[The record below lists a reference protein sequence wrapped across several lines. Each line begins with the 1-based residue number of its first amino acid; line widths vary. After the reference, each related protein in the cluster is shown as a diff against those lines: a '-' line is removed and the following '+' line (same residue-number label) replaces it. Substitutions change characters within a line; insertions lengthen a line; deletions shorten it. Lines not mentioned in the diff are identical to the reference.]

1 MTYNTLYVKD
11 AYINTV
17 IYDDSA
23 VVIPDAILPKRLTVL
38 QPIFSSKGKANV
50 IQDFDSGSLVSDEY
64 GLDMDN
70 LEKYGQGGMN
80 LLHAMSG
87 GASAQV
93 CRLLPTNATI
103 ASSLVKL
110 VLTKVAA
117 TEGHEAVEAD
127 QENGIE
133 AQEAVPATPAHLKA
147 KVVVDDHADPAS
159 VVDGR
164 ISKDETG
171 NVITVPLFKLVHN
184 GAGNCGNNFGFTLE
198 NDYERDADVDDGRRY
213 KLTLFLKDS
222 KGQAYKYGES
232 FYFSLNPDAK
242 LVQGSEVM
250 ENLQYVFT
258 NKDTSGRERPILC
271 KPYIMNNYEKMIDIV
286 SEFLPNNDGVVIDP
300 LDLDLLACTDE
311 DGNAYDVAN
320 YGIIKDPDTN
330 TGIGGDVIYYL
341 NGGSDGDLQ
350 VGYHYTKTVKNDETG
365 NMEEVP
371 VTVDEAKV
379 EETKISL
386 LQQFFK
392 GQVDPA
398 IFDERMIFS
407 DILFDA
413 NYDME
418 TKKVM
423 LGKFRAI
430 RPDIMVIADIG
441 TEAKTCTQAM
451 NLVKGIKTSVDG
463 STGYSAAVIV
473 HAGYTTDRALN
484 KHVTG
489 TYDYAYGLAK
499 CYGLLGTFS
508 VFAGYQAGKVTTM
521 EFDWLPYKDEFD
533 TMLTP
538 LRKLGCIFAFKID
551 RKGTVA
557 YMSEDNLYT
566 QETSKLKSIRNGMVI
581 GDAVRLGKSV
591 LIKYVYDNDGAA
603 GAIRKASQELAERLS
618 GRYPSNITVTANL
631 YQSERDKLLE
641 SSTCD
646 LTYYF
651 PGMTKGW
658 QLNIYAKRGA

>member
-23 VVIPDAILPKRLTVL
+23 VVIPDAILPKRLTIL
-38 QPIFSSKGKANV
+38 QPIFSSKGKANI
-50 IQDFDSGSLVSDEY
+50 IQDFNSGSLVSDEY
-64 GLDMDN
+64 GLDMDD

-103 ASSLVKL
+103 ASSLVNL
-110 VLTKVAA
+110 VLTKVGP
-117 TEGHEAVEAD
+117 TKVVEGSPDIPTKPEYYLE
-127 QENGIE
+127 
-133 AQEAVPATPAHLKA
+133 A
-147 KVVVDDHADPAS
+147 KVVVDDDADPAS

-164 ISKDETG
+164 ISEDGET
-171 NVITVPLFKLVHN
+171 ITVPLFKLVHN

-213 KLTLFLKDS
+213 KLTLYLKDS
-222 KGQAYKYGES
+222 KGQAYPYGES

-258 NKDTSGRERPILC
+258 NKDASGRERPVLC
-271 KPYIMNNYEKMIDIV
+271 KPYIMQNYEKMINII
-286 SEFLPNNDGVVIDP
+286 SEYFPNNDGVVINPLDIDP
-300 LDLDLLACTDE
+300 LSCTDE
-311 DGNAYDVAN
+311 DGNPYTAEE
-320 YGIIKDPDTN
+320 YGIEKDPN
-330 TGIGGDVIYYL
+330 EQTGIGGDVIYYL

-350 VGYHYTKTVKNDETG
+350 LGYEYTKTVKNEETG
-365 NMEEVP
+365 AMEEVS
-371 VTVDEAKV
+371 VTVDETLV

-413 NYDME
+413 NYDMD

-441 TEAKTCTQAM
+441 TEAKNCTQAM
-451 NLVKGIKTSVDG
+451 NLVKGIKSSVDG
-463 STGYSAAVIV
+463 SAGYTAAVII

-508 VFAGYQAGKVTTM
+508 VFAGYQSAKVTTM

-538 LRKLGCIFAFKID
+538 LRKLGCIFAFKVD

>member
-23 VVIPDAILPKRLTVL
+23 VVIPDAILPKRLTIL
-38 QPIFSSKGKANV
+38 QPIFSSKGKANI

-64 GLDMDN
+64 GLDMDD

-93 CRLLPTNATI
+93 CRLLPTNATV
-103 ASSLVKL
+103 ASALVKL
-110 VLTKVAA
+110 VLTR
-117 TEGHEAVEAD
+117 GEA
-127 QENGIE
+127 N
-133 AQEAVPATPAHLKA
+133 EAVPEVPADKEHGIEGVPAIPERPVHLKA
-147 KVVVDDHADPAS
+147 KVVVDDHADPTS
-159 VVDGR
+159 VTDGR
-164 ISKDETG
+164 YSENTDGT
-171 NVITVPLFKLVHN
+171 VIEVPLFKLIHN
-184 GAGNCGNNFGFTLE
+184 GAGLCGNNFGFTLE

-213 KLTLFLKDS
+213 KLTLYLKDS

-258 NKDTSGRERPILC
+258 NKDTSGRERPVIC
-271 KPYIMNNYEKMIDIV
+271 KPYIMNNYAKMIDAV
-286 SEFLPNNDGVVIDP
+286 SKYFPNNDGVVINP
-300 LDLDLLACTDE
+300 LDLDLLSCTDE
-311 DGNAYDVAN
+311 DGNAYASMV
-320 YGIIKDPDTN
+320 YGIEKDPTE
-330 TGIGGDVIYYL
+330 TTPIGGDVIYYL

-350 VGYHYTKTVKNDETG
+350 VGYKYSKKVKNEETG
-365 NMEEVP
+365 AMETVN
-371 VTVDEAKV
+371 VTVDEKTV
-379 EETKISL
+379 NDTKISL

-413 NYDME
+413 NYDMD

-441 TEAKTCTQAM
+441 DNVPNCTAAM

-463 STGYSAAVIV
+463 SAGYSAAVIV

-508 VFAGYQAGKVTTM
+508 VFAGYQSGKVTTM

-618 GRYPSNITVTANL
+618 GRYPANITVTANL
-631 YQSERDKLLE
+631 YQTERDKLLE

>member
-1 MTYNTLYVKD
+1 MTYKTLYVKD

-23 VVIPDAILPKRLTVL
+23 VVIPDAILPKRLTIL
-38 QPIFSSKGKANV
+38 QPIFSGKGKANI
-50 IQDFDSGSLVSDEY
+50 IQDFDSAGLVSDEY
-64 GLDMDN
+64 GSDMDN

-103 ASSLVKL
+103 ASVLVKL
-110 VLTKVAA
+110 VLTEV
-117 TEGHEAVEAD
+117 EEVPGQEAVEDDPA
-127 QENGIE
+127 NNIVGHPAI
-133 AQEAVPATPAHLKA
+133 AGVPAHIEA
-147 KVVVDDHADPAS
+147 KVVVDNDDNPNAN
-159 VVDGR
+159 DGNPTH
-164 ISKDETG
+164 EG
-171 NVITVPLFKLVHN
+171 NVHTIPLFKLIHN
-184 GAGNCGNNFGFTLE
+184 GAGKCGNDFGFKLE
-198 NDYERDADVDDGRRY
+198 NDYERDADTDDGRRY
-213 KLTLFLKDS
+213 KLTLYLKDS
-222 KGQAYKYGES
+222 YGQSYKYGES

-242 LVQGSEVM
+242 LIQGSEVM
-250 ENLQYVFT
+250 ENLQYVYR
-258 NKDTSGRERPILC
+258 NKDTAGRERPVIC
-271 KPYIMNNYEKMIDIV
+271 KPYIMDNYETMTKII
-286 SEFLPNNDGVVIDP
+286 ENYLPDTVDVVDIDP
-300 LDLDLLACTDE
+300 LSCTDDNGE
-311 DGNAYDVAN
+311 AYSLES
-320 YGIIKDPDTN
+320 GIRIIKDS
-330 TGIGGDVIYYL
+330 TGVRIGEDIIFYL

-350 VGYHYTKTVKNDETG
+350 LGYTYNKTELVNGTQ
-365 NMEEVP
+365 VTTS
-371 VTVDEAKV
+371 VTVDEEKV
-379 EETKISL
+379 EDTKLSL
-386 LQQFFK
+386 LKQFFQ
-392 GQVDPA
+392 GQIDPA
-398 IFDERMIFS
+398 IFDERMVYS

-413 NYDME
+413 NYHFDV
-418 TKKVM
+418 KNVM
-423 LGKFRAI
+423 LKKFRDI

-441 TEAKTCTQAM
+441 TEVRNCSSAIDAV
-451 NLVKGIKTSVDG
+451 NGIKQIVDG
-463 STGYSAAVIV
+463 SFGYTAAVIV
-473 HAGYTTDRALN
+473 HQGYTTDRALN

-489 TYDYAYGLAK
+489 TYDYSYGLAK

-521 EFDWLPYKDEFD
+521 EYDWLPYKDEGD

-603 GAIRKASQELAERLS
+603 GAIRKASEELAQRLS
-618 GRYPSNITVTANL
+618 GRYPKNITVTADL
-631 YQSERDKLLE
+631 YQTERDKLLE

>member
-11 AYINTV
+11 AYINTI

-23 VVIPDAILPKRLTVL
+23 VVIPDAILPKRLTIL
-38 QPIFSSKGKANV
+38 QPIFASKGKANI
-50 IQDFDSGSLVSDEY
+50 IQDFDSSGQVFTEY
-64 GLDMDN
+64 GYDVDN

-80 LLHAMSG
+80 LIHAMGG

-93 CRLLPTNATI
+93 CRLLPTNATV
-103 ASSLVKL
+103 ASVLVKL
-110 VLTKVAA
+110 ALTEHEAV
-117 TEGHEAVEAD
+117 EGHEAVEAD
-127 QENGIE
+127 PENGIE
-133 AQEAVPATPAHLKA
+133 AQDAVASVPAYLTA
-147 KVVVDDHADPAS
+147 KVIVDDNLDPN
-159 VVDGR
+159 G
-164 ISKDETG
+164 DETIEG
-171 NVITVPLFKLVHN
+171 KVKYDAESKTTTVPLFKLVHN
-184 GAGNCGNNFGFTLE
+184 GPGLCGNDFGFALQ
-198 NDYERDADVDDGRRY
+198 NDYERDGETVDGRRY
-213 KLTLFLKDS
+213 KLTLYLKDS
-222 KGQAYKYGES
+222 KGQSYKYGDS

-242 LVQGSEVM
+242 LIEGSEVM
-250 ENLQYVFT
+250 ENLQIAFP
-258 NKDTSGRERPILC
+258 NKDTGGNERPVLC
-271 KPYIMNNYEKMIDIV
+271 KPYIMKNYEKMINLIAKYISDTVDPI
-286 SEFLPNNDGVVIDP
+286 DIDP
-300 LDLDLLACTDE
+300 LSCTTE
-311 DGNAYDVAN
+311 DGDAYKIED
-320 YGIIKDPDTN
+320 GIILDETGN
-330 TGIGGDVIYYL
+330 TIGGDAIYYL

-350 VGYHYTKTVKNDETG
+350 VGYTYNKKVNGVTES
-365 NMEEVP
+365 
-371 VTVDEAKV
+371 VTVTEEMV
-379 EETKISL
+379 ENTKNSL
-386 LQQFFK
+386 LNQFFQ
-392 GQVDPA
+392 GQIDPA

-413 NYDME
+413 NYPME
-418 TKKVM
+418 VKQVM
-423 LGKFRAI
+423 LATFRTL

-441 TEAKTCTQAM
+441 TS
-451 NLVKGIKTSVDG
+451 VKNCASAITAVKAVQGYVDG
-463 STGYSAAVIV
+463 SSGYSAAVII
-473 HAGYTTDRALN
+473 HQGYTTDRALN

-489 TYDYAYGLAK
+489 TYDYAFGLAK

-521 EFDWLPYKDEFD
+521 EYDWLPYKDEKD

-557 YMSEDNLYT
+557 YMSEENCYV

-603 GAIRKASQELAERLS
+603 GAIRKASEELAQRLS

-631 YQSERDKLLE
+631 YQTERDKLLE

>member
-23 VVIPDAILPKRLTVL
+23 VVIPDAILPKRLTIL
-38 QPIFSSKGKANV
+38 QPIFSSKGKANI

-64 GLDMDN
+64 GLDMDD

-93 CRLLPTNATI
+93 CRLLPTNATV
-103 ASSLVKL
+103 ASALVKL
-110 VLTKVAA
+110 VLTR
-117 TEGHEAVEAD
+117 GEA
-127 QENGIE
+127 N
-133 AQEAVPATPAHLKA
+133 EAVPEVPADKEHGIEGVPAIPERPVHLKA
-147 KVVVDDHADPAS
+147 KVVVDDHADPTS
-159 VVDGR
+159 VTDGR
-164 ISKDETG
+164 YSENADGT
-171 NVITVPLFKLVHN
+171 VIEVPLFKLIHN
-184 GAGNCGNNFGFTLE
+184 GAGFCGNNFGFALE

-213 KLTLFLKDS
+213 KLTLYLKDS

-258 NKDTSGRERPILC
+258 NKDTSGRERPVIC
-271 KPYIMNNYEKMIDIV
+271 KPYIMNNYAKMIDAV
-286 SEFLPNNDGVVIDP
+286 SKYFPNNDGVVINP
-300 LDLDLLACTDE
+300 LDLDLLSCTDE
-311 DGNAYDVAN
+311 DGNAYASMV
-320 YGIIKDPDTN
+320 YGIEKDPTE
-330 TGIGGDVIYYL
+330 TTPIGGDAIYYL

-350 VGYHYTKTVKNDETG
+350 VGYKYSKKVKNEETG
-365 NMEEVP
+365 AMETVN
-371 VTVDEAKV
+371 VTVDEKTV
-379 EETKISL
+379 NDTKISL
-386 LQQFFK
+386 LQQFFQ
-392 GQVDPA
+392 GQIDPA

-413 NYDME
+413 NYDMD

-441 TEAKTCTQAM
+441 DNVPNCTAAM

-463 STGYSAAVIV
+463 SAGYSAAVIV

-521 EFDWLPYKDEFD
+521 EFDWLPYKDEYD

>member
-1 MTYNTLYVKD
+1 MTYKTLYVKD

-23 VVIPDAILPKRLTVL
+23 VVIPDAILPKRLTIL
-38 QPIFSSKGKANV
+38 QPIFSGKGKANI
-50 IQDFDSGSLVSDEY
+50 IQDFDSAGLVSDEY
-64 GLDMDN
+64 GSDMDN

-103 ASSLVKL
+103 ASVLVKL
-110 VLTKVAA
+110 ILTEV
-117 TEGHEAVEAD
+117 EEVPGQDAVEDDPA
-127 QENGIE
+127 NNIVGHPAIPG
-133 AQEAVPATPAHLKA
+133 VPAHIEA
-147 KVVVDDHADPAS
+147 KVVVDNDDNPNAN
-159 VVDGR
+159 DGNP
-164 ISKDETG
+164 THVG
-171 NVITVPLFKLVHN
+171 NVHTIPLFKLIHN
-184 GAGNCGNNFGFTLE
+184 GAGKCGNDFGFKLE
-198 NDYERDADVDDGRRY
+198 NDYERDADTDDGRRY
-213 KLTLFLKDS
+213 KLTLYLKDS
-222 KGQAYKYGES
+222 YGQSYKYGES

-242 LVQGSEVM
+242 LIQGSEVM
-250 ENLQYVFT
+250 ENLQYVYR
-258 NKDTSGRERPILC
+258 NKDTAGRERPVIC
-271 KPYIMNNYEKMIDIV
+271 KPYIMDNYETMTKIIADY
-286 SEFLPNNDGVVIDP
+286 LPDTVDVVDIDP
-300 LDLDLLACTDE
+300 LSCTDDNGE
-311 DGNAYDVAN
+311 N
-320 YGIIKDPDTN
+320 YTLESGIGIIRDPDPSN
-330 TGIGGDVIYYL
+330 VRIGEDAIFYL
-341 NGGSDGDLQ
+341 DGGSDGDLQ
-350 VGYHYTKTVKNDETG
+350 VGYTYDKNVDGTVEH
-365 NMEEVP
+365 
-371 VTVDEAKV
+371 VTVTEDMV
-379 EETKISL
+379 INTKNSL
-386 LQQFFK
+386 LKQFFQ
-392 GQVDPA
+392 GQIDPA
-398 IFDERMIFS
+398 IFDERMIYS

-413 NYDME
+413 NYHFDV
-418 TKKVM
+418 KNVM
-423 LGKFRAI
+423 LRKFRDI

-441 TEAKTCTQAM
+441 TEVRNCSSAIDAV
-451 NLVKGIKTSVDG
+451 NGIKQIVDG
-463 STGYSAAVIV
+463 SFGYTAAVIV
-473 HAGYTTDRALN
+473 HQGYTTDRALN

-489 TYDYAYGLAK
+489 TYDYSYGLAK

-521 EFDWLPYKDEFD
+521 EYDWLPYKDEGD

-603 GAIRKASQELAERLS
+603 GAIRKASEELAQRLS
-618 GRYPSNITVTANL
+618 GRYPKNITVTADL
-631 YQSERDKLLE
+631 YQTERDKLLE

>member
-38 QPIFSSKGKANV
+38 QPIFSSKGKANI
-50 IQDFDSGSLVSDEY
+50 IQDFDSGSMVSDEY
-64 GLDMDN
+64 GSDMDD

-93 CRLLPTNATI
+93 CRLLPNNATI

-110 VLTKVAA
+110 VLTKVEA
-117 TEGHEAVEAD
+117 TEEVPE
-127 QENGIE
+127 
-133 AQEAVPATPAHLKA
+133 VPADPEHSVEGSPAIPAKPAYLKA

-159 VVDGR
+159 VIDGR
-164 ISKDETG
+164 ISKNEDG
-171 NVITVPLFKLVHN
+171 NEITVPLFKLVHN
-184 GAGNCGNNFGFTLE
+184 GAGNCGNDFGFTLE

-213 KLTLFLKDS
+213 KLTLYLKDS

-250 ENLQYVFT
+250 ENLQYVFA
-258 NKDTSGRERPILC
+258 NKDTSGRERPVLC
-271 KPYIMNNYEKMIDIV
+271 KPYIMNNYEKMIDII
-286 SEFLPNNDGVVIDP
+286 SEYFPNNDGVVVNPLDIDP
-300 LDLDLLACTDE
+300 LACTDE
-311 DGNAYDVAN
+311 DGNPYTAAE
-320 YGIIKDPDTN
+320 YGLEKDPDEQTS
-330 TGIGGDVIYYL
+330 IGGDVIYYL

-350 VGYHYTKTVKNDETG
+350 VGYKYTKKVKNEETG
-365 NMEEVP
+365 KTDDVE
-371 VTVDEAKV
+371 VTVTEELV

-418 TKKVM
+418 TKEVM

-441 TEAKTCTQAM
+441 TEAKNCTQAI
-451 NLVKGIKTSVDG
+451 NLVKGIKSSVDG

-508 VFAGYQAGKVTTM
+508 VFAGYQSAKVTTM

-603 GAIRKASQELAERLS
+603 SAIRKASQELAERLS
-618 GRYPSNITVTANL
+618 GRYPSNITVTADL
-631 YQSERDKLLE
+631 YQTERDKLLE

>member
-1 MTYNTLYVKD
+1 MTYKTLYVKD

-23 VVIPDAILPKRLTVL
+23 VVIPDAILPKRLTIL
-38 QPIFSSKGKANV
+38 QPIFSGKGKANI
-50 IQDFDSGSLVSDEY
+50 IQDFDSAGLVSDEY
-64 GLDMDN
+64 GSDMDN

-103 ASSLVKL
+103 ASVLVKL
-110 VLTKVAA
+110 VLTEV
-117 TEGHEAVEAD
+117 EEVPGQEAVEDDPA
-127 QENGIE
+127 NNIVGHPAI
-133 AQEAVPATPAHLKA
+133 AGVPAHIEA
-147 KVVVDDHADPAS
+147 KVVVDNDDNPNAN
-159 VVDGR
+159 DGNP
-164 ISKDETG
+164 THVG
-171 NVITVPLFKLVHN
+171 NVHTIPLFKLIHN
-184 GAGNCGNNFGFTLE
+184 GAGKCGNDFGFKLE
-198 NDYERDADVDDGRRY
+198 NDYERDADTDDGRRY
-213 KLTLFLKDS
+213 KLTLYLKDS
-222 KGQAYKYGES
+222 YGQSYKYGES

-242 LVQGSEVM
+242 LIQGSEVM
-250 ENLQYVFT
+250 ENLQYVYR
-258 NKDTSGRERPILC
+258 NKDTAGRERPVIC
-271 KPYIMNNYEKMIDIV
+271 KPYIMDNYETMSKII
-286 SEFLPNNDGVVIDP
+286 ENYLPDTVDVVDIDP
-300 LDLDLLACTDE
+300 LSCTDDNGE
-311 DGNAYDVAN
+311 N
-320 YGIIKDPDTN
+320 YTLESGIGIIRDPDPSN
-330 TGIGGDVIYYL
+330 VRIGEDAIFYL
-341 NGGSDGDLQ
+341 DGGSDGDLQ
-350 VGYHYTKTVKNDETG
+350 VGYTYDKNVDGTVEH
-365 NMEEVP
+365 
-371 VTVDEAKV
+371 VTVTEDMV
-379 EETKISL
+379 INTKNSL
-386 LQQFFK
+386 LKQFFQ
-392 GQVDPA
+392 GQIDPA
-398 IFDERMIFS
+398 IFDERMIYS

-413 NYDME
+413 NYHFDV
-418 TKKVM
+418 KNVM
-423 LGKFRAI
+423 LKKFRDI

-441 TEAKTCTQAM
+441 TEVRNCSSAIDAV
-451 NLVKGIKTSVDG
+451 NGIKQIVDG
-463 STGYSAAVIV
+463 SFGYTAAVIV
-473 HAGYTTDRALN
+473 HQGYTTDRALN

-489 TYDYAYGLAK
+489 TYDYSYGLAK

-521 EFDWLPYKDEFD
+521 EYDWLPYKDEGD

-551 RKGTVA
+551 RKGTVV

-603 GAIRKASQELAERLS
+603 GAIRKASEELAQRLS
-618 GRYPSNITVTANL
+618 GRYPKNITVTADL
-631 YQSERDKLLE
+631 YQTERDKLLE

>member
-1 MTYNTLYVKD
+1 MTYKTLYVKD

-23 VVIPDAILPKRLTVL
+23 VVIPDAILPKRLTIL
-38 QPIFSSKGKANV
+38 QPIFSGKGKANI
-50 IQDFDSGSLVSDEY
+50 IQDFDSAGLVSDEY
-64 GLDMDN
+64 GSDMDN

-103 ASSLVKL
+103 ASVLVKL
-110 VLTKVAA
+110 VLTEV
-117 TEGHEAVEAD
+117 EEVPGQDAVEDDPA
-127 QENGIE
+127 NNIVGHPAIPG
-133 AQEAVPATPAHLKA
+133 VPAHIEA
-147 KVVVDDHADPAS
+147 KVVVDNDDNPNAN
-159 VVDGR
+159 DGNP
-164 ISKDETG
+164 THVG
-171 NVITVPLFKLVHN
+171 NVHTIPLFKLIHN
-184 GAGNCGNNFGFTLE
+184 GAGKCGNDFGFKLE
-198 NDYERDADVDDGRRY
+198 NDYERDADTDDGRRY
-213 KLTLFLKDS
+213 KLTLYLKDS
-222 KGQAYKYGES
+222 YGQSYKYGES

-242 LVQGSEVM
+242 LIQGSEVM
-250 ENLQYVFT
+250 ENLQYVYR
-258 NKDTSGRERPILC
+258 NKDTAGRERPVIC
-271 KPYIMNNYEKMIDIV
+271 KPYIMDNYETMTKIIADY
-286 SEFLPNNDGVVIDP
+286 LPDTVDVVDIDP
-300 LDLDLLACTDE
+300 LSCTDDNGE
-311 DGNAYDVAN
+311 N
-320 YGIIKDPDTN
+320 YTLESGIGIIRDPDPSN
-330 TGIGGDVIYYL
+330 VRIGEDAIFYL
-341 NGGSDGDLQ
+341 DGGSDGDLQ
-350 VGYHYTKTVKNDETG
+350 VGYTYDKNVDGTVEH
-365 NMEEVP
+365 
-371 VTVDEAKV
+371 VTVTEDMV
-379 EETKISL
+379 NNTKKSL
-386 LQQFFK
+386 LIQFFQ
-392 GQVDPA
+392 GQIDPA
-398 IFDERMIFS
+398 IFDERMIYS

-413 NYDME
+413 NYHFDV
-418 TKKVM
+418 KNVM
-423 LGKFRAI
+423 LRKFRDI

-441 TEAKTCTQAM
+441 TEVRNCSSAIDAV
-451 NLVKGIKTSVDG
+451 NGIKQIVDG
-463 STGYSAAVIV
+463 SFGYTAAVIV
-473 HAGYTTDRALN
+473 HQGYTTDRALN

-489 TYDYAYGLAK
+489 TYDYSYGLAK

-521 EFDWLPYKDEFD
+521 EYDWLPYKDEGD

-603 GAIRKASQELAERLS
+603 GAIRKASEELAQRLS
-618 GRYPSNITVTANL
+618 GRYPKNITVTADL
-631 YQSERDKLLE
+631 YQTERDKLLE

>member
-1 MTYNTLYVKD
+1 MTYKTLYVKD

-23 VVIPDAILPKRLTVL
+23 VVIPDAILPKRLTIL
-38 QPIFSSKGKANV
+38 QPIFSGKGKANI
-50 IQDFDSGSLVSDEY
+50 IQDFDSASLVSDEY

-80 LLHAMSG
+80 LLHAMGG

-103 ASSLVKL
+103 ASVLVKL
-110 VLTKVAA
+110 ALTEVEEVA
-117 TEGHEAVEAD
+117 GHEAIEAD
-127 QENGIE
+127 SEHNIE
-133 AQEAVPATPAHLKA
+133 AQPAVAHVPAHIEA
-147 KVVVDDHADPAS
+147 KVIVDNTDNPNDS
-159 VVDGR
+159 TDG
-164 ISKDETG
+164 KVKKEG
-171 NVITVPLFKLVHN
+171 NTTFIPLFKLIHN
-184 GAGNCGNNFGFTLE
+184 GAGKCGNDFGFKLE
-198 NDYERDADVDDGRRY
+198 NDYERDADTDDGRRY
-213 KLTLFLKDS
+213 KLTLYLKDS

-242 LVQGSEVM
+242 LIQGSEVM
-250 ENLQYVFT
+250 ENLQYVYT
-258 NKDTSGRERPILC
+258 NKDTSGRERPVIC
-271 KPYIMNNYEKMIDIV
+271 KPYIMDNYEAMSNLIANYLPDTVDVID
-286 SEFLPNNDGVVIDP
+286 IDP
-300 LDLDLLACTDE
+300 LSCTTDDGDAYTLDSGIC
-311 DGNAYDVAN
+311 
-320 YGIIKDPDTN
+320 IIKDP
-330 TGIGGDVIYYL
+330 TGVRIGEDIIFYL
-341 NGGSDGDLQ
+341 GGGSDGDLQ
-350 VGYHYTKTVKNDETG
+350 LGYTYNKTELVDG
-365 NMEEVP
+365 SEVTTS

-379 EETKISL
+379 EATKISL

-392 GQVDPA
+392 GQIDPA
-398 IFDERMIFS
+398 IFDERMIYS

-413 NYDME
+413 NYDFE
-418 TKKVM
+418 TKGYM
-423 LGKFRAI
+423 LGKFRDI

-441 TEAKTCTQAM
+441 TEVRDCTSAI
-451 NLVKGIKTSVDG
+451 NAVKGIQQMVDG
-463 STGYSAAVIV
+463 SAGYTAAVIV
-473 HAGYTTDRALN
+473 HQGYTTDRALN

-489 TYDYAYGLAK
+489 TYDYSYGLAK

-521 EFDWLPYKDEFD
+521 EYDWLPYKDEFD

-557 YMSEDNLYT
+557 YMSEENLYT

-603 GAIRKASQELAERLS
+603 GAIRKASEELAQRLS
-618 GRYPSNITVTANL
+618 GRYPKNITVTADL
-631 YQSERDKLLE
+631 YQTERDKLLE

>member
-1 MTYNTLYVKD
+1 MTYKTLYVKD

-23 VVIPDAILPKRLTVL
+23 VVIPDAILPKRLTIL
-38 QPIFSSKGKANV
+38 QPIFSGKGKANI
-50 IQDFDSGSLVSDEY
+50 IQDFDSAGLVSDEY
-64 GLDMDN
+64 GSDMDN

-103 ASSLVKL
+103 ASVLVKL
-110 VLTKVAA
+110 VLTEVEEVPGQDAVEGDPENNI
-117 TEGHEAVEAD
+117 EGHPAIA
-127 QENGIE
+127 G
-133 AQEAVPATPAHLKA
+133 VPAHIEA
-147 KVVVDDHADPAS
+147 KVVVDNDDNPNAN
-159 VVDGR
+159 DG
-164 ISKDETG
+164 KPTHVG
-171 NVITVPLFKLVHN
+171 NVHTIPLFKLIHN
-184 GAGNCGNNFGFTLE
+184 GAGKCGNDFGFKLE
-198 NDYERDADVDDGRRY
+198 NDYERDADTDDGRRY
-213 KLTLFLKDS
+213 KLTLYLKDS
-222 KGQAYKYGES
+222 YGQSYKYGDS

-242 LVQGSEVM
+242 LIQGSEVM
-250 ENLQYVFT
+250 ENLQYVYR
-258 NKDTSGRERPILC
+258 NKDTAGRERPVIC
-271 KPYIMNNYEKMIDIV
+271 KPYIMDNYETMTKIIANY
-286 SEFLPNNDGVVIDP
+286 LPDTVDVVDIDP
-300 LDLDLLACTDE
+300 LSCTDDNGE
-311 DGNAYDVAN
+311 N
-320 YGIIKDPDTN
+320 YTLESGIGIIRDPDPSN
-330 TGIGGDVIYYL
+330 VRIGEDAIFYL
-341 NGGSDGDLQ
+341 DGGSDGDLQ
-350 VGYHYTKTVKNDETG
+350 VGYTYDKNVDGTVEH
-365 NMEEVP
+365 
-371 VTVDEAKV
+371 VTVTEDMV
-379 EETKISL
+379 DSTKKSL
-386 LQQFFK
+386 LIQFFQ
-392 GQVDPA
+392 GQIDPA
-398 IFDERMIFS
+398 IFDERMIYS

-413 NYDME
+413 NYHFDV
-418 TKKVM
+418 KNVM
-423 LGKFRAI
+423 LRKFRDI

-441 TEAKTCTQAM
+441 TEVRNCASAIDAV
-451 NLVKGIKTSVDG
+451 NGIKQMVDG
-463 STGYSAAVIV
+463 SFGYTAAVIV
-473 HAGYTTDRALN
+473 HQGYTTDRALN

-489 TYDYAYGLAK
+489 TYDYSYGLAK

-521 EFDWLPYKDEFD
+521 EYDWLPYKDETD

-557 YMSEDNLYT
+557 YMSEENLYT

-603 GAIRKASQELAERLS
+603 GAIRKASEELAQRLS
-618 GRYPSNITVTANL
+618 GRYPKNITVTADL
-631 YQSERDKLLE
+631 YQTERDKLLE

>member
-1 MTYNTLYVKD
+1 MTYKTLYVKD

-23 VVIPDAILPKRLTVL
+23 VVIPDAILPKRLTIL
-38 QPIFSSKGKANV
+38 QPIFSGKGKANI
-50 IQDFDSGSLVSDEY
+50 IQDFDSAGLVSDEY
-64 GLDMDN
+64 GSDMDN

-103 ASSLVKL
+103 ASVLVKL
-110 VLTKVAA
+110 VLTEVEEVA
-117 TEGHEAVEAD
+117 GQEAVEDDPA
-127 QENGIE
+127 NNIVGHPAIE
-133 AQEAVPATPAHLKA
+133 GVPAHIEA
-147 KVVVDDHADPAS
+147 KVVVDNNDNPNAN
-159 VVDGR
+159 DGNP
-164 ISKDETG
+164 THVG
-171 NVITVPLFKLVHN
+171 NVHTIPLFKLIHN
-184 GAGNCGNNFGFTLE
+184 GAGKCGNDFGFKLE
-198 NDYERDADVDDGRRY
+198 NDYERDADTDDGRRY
-213 KLTLFLKDS
+213 KLTLYLKDS
-222 KGQAYKYGES
+222 YGQSYKYGES

-242 LVQGSEVM
+242 LIQGSEVM
-250 ENLQYVFT
+250 ENLQYVYR
-258 NKDTSGRERPILC
+258 NKDTTGRERPVIC
-271 KPYIMNNYEKMIDIV
+271 KPYIMDNYETMTNIIANY
-286 SEFLPNNDGVVIDP
+286 LPDTVDAVDIDP
-300 LDLDLLACTDE
+300 LSCTDDNGE
-311 DGNAYDVAN
+311 IYTLES
-320 YGIIKDPDTN
+320 GIRIIRDPDPTN
-330 TGIGGDVIYYL
+330 VRIGEDAIFYL
-341 NGGSDGDLQ
+341 DGGSDGDLQ
-350 VGYHYTKTVKNDETG
+350 VGYTYNKTELVNGSQVVTS
-365 NMEEVP
+365 
-371 VTVDEAKV
+371 VTVDEEMV
-379 EETKISL
+379 DITKKSL
-386 LQQFFK
+386 LKQFFQ
-392 GQVDPA
+392 GQIDPA
-398 IFDERMIFS
+398 IFDERMIYS

-413 NYDME
+413 NYHFDV
-418 TKKVM
+418 KNVM
-423 LGKFRAI
+423 LKKFRDI

-441 TEAKTCTQAM
+441 TEVRNCASAIDAV
-451 NLVKGIKTSVDG
+451 NGIKQIVDG
-463 STGYSAAVIV
+463 SFGYTAAVIV
-473 HAGYTTDRALN
+473 HQGYTTDRALN

-489 TYDYAYGLAK
+489 TYDYSYGLAK

-521 EFDWLPYKDEFD
+521 EYDWLPYKDEGD

-603 GAIRKASQELAERLS
+603 GAIRKASEELAQRLS
-618 GRYPSNITVTANL
+618 GRYPKNITVTADL
-631 YQSERDKLLE
+631 YQTERDKLLE

>member
-38 QPIFSSKGKANV
+38 QPIFSSKGKANI

-64 GLDMDN
+64 GLDMDD

-93 CRLLPTNATI
+93 CRLLPTNATV

-110 VLTKVAA
+110 VLTKAPA
-117 TEGHEAVEAD
+117 S
-127 QENGIE
+127 
-133 AQEAVPATPAHLKA
+133 EAVPEVPADPENGVVGTPAVPAKPVHLKA

-164 ISKDETG
+164 ISKNEDG
-171 NVITVPLFKLVHN
+171 SVITVPLFKLVHN

-213 KLTLFLKDS
+213 KLTLYLKDS

-258 NKDTSGRERPILC
+258 NKDTSGRERPVLC
-271 KPYIMNNYEKMIDIV
+271 KPYIMSNYEKMIDII
-286 SEFLPNNDGVVIDP
+286 SEYFPNNDGIVINPLDIDP
-300 LDLDLLACTDE
+300 LACTDE
-311 DGNAYDVAN
+311 DGNAYKAAE
-320 YGIIKDPDTN
+320 YGLEKDPDEQTS
-330 TGIGGDVIYYL
+330 IGGDVIYYL

-350 VGYHYTKTVKNDETG
+350 VGYKYSKKVKNEETG
-365 NMEEVP
+365 TMETVN
-371 VTVDEAKV
+371 VTVDEKTV
-379 EETKISL
+379 KDTKISL
-386 LQQFFK
+386 LQQFFQ
-392 GQVDPA
+392 GQIDPA

-413 NYDME
+413 NYDMD

-441 TEAKTCTQAM
+441 DNVPNCTAAM

-463 STGYSAAVIV
+463 SAGYSAAVIV

>member
-1 MTYNTLYVKD
+1 MTYKTLYVKD

-23 VVIPDAILPKRLTVL
+23 VVIPDAILPKRLTIL
-38 QPIFSSKGKANV
+38 QPIFSGKGKANI
-50 IQDFDSGSLVSDEY
+50 IQDFDSAGLVSDEY
-64 GLDMDN
+64 GSDMDN

-103 ASSLVKL
+103 ASVLVKL
-110 VLTKVAA
+110 VLTEV
-117 TEGHEAVEAD
+117 EEVPGQDAVEDDPA
-127 QENGIE
+127 NNIVGHPAIPG
-133 AQEAVPATPAHLKA
+133 VPAHIEA
-147 KVVVDDHADPAS
+147 KVVVDNDDNPNAN
-159 VVDGR
+159 DGNP
-164 ISKDETG
+164 THVG
-171 NVITVPLFKLVHN
+171 NVHTIPLFKLIHN
-184 GAGNCGNNFGFTLE
+184 GAGKCGNDFGFKLE
-198 NDYERDADVDDGRRY
+198 NDYERDADTDDGRRY
-213 KLTLFLKDS
+213 KLTLYLKDS
-222 KGQAYKYGES
+222 YGQSYKYGES

-242 LVQGSEVM
+242 LIQGSEVM
-250 ENLQYVFT
+250 ENLQYVYR
-258 NKDTSGRERPILC
+258 NKDTAGRERPVIC
-271 KPYIMNNYEKMIDIV
+271 KPYIMDNYETMTKIIADY
-286 SEFLPNNDGVVIDP
+286 LPDTVDVVDIDP
-300 LDLDLLACTDE
+300 LSCTDDNGE
-311 DGNAYDVAN
+311 N
-320 YGIIKDPDTN
+320 YTLESGIGIIRDPDPSN
-330 TGIGGDVIYYL
+330 VRIGEDAIFYL
-341 NGGSDGDLQ
+341 DGGSDGDLQ
-350 VGYHYTKTVKNDETG
+350 VGYTYDKNVDGTVEH
-365 NMEEVP
+365 
-371 VTVDEAKV
+371 VTVTEDMV
-379 EETKISL
+379 INTKNSL
-386 LQQFFK
+386 LKQFFQ
-392 GQVDPA
+392 GQIDPA
-398 IFDERMIFS
+398 IFDERMIYS

-413 NYDME
+413 NYHFDV
-418 TKKVM
+418 KNVM
-423 LGKFRAI
+423 LRKFRDI

-441 TEAKTCTQAM
+441 TEVRNCSSAIDAV
-451 NLVKGIKTSVDG
+451 NGIKQIVDG
-463 STGYSAAVIV
+463 SFGYTAAVIV
-473 HAGYTTDRALN
+473 HQGYTTDRALN

-489 TYDYAYGLAK
+489 TYDYSYGLAK

-521 EFDWLPYKDEFD
+521 EYDWLPYKDEGD

-603 GAIRKASQELAERLS
+603 GAIRKASEELAQRLS
-618 GRYPSNITVTANL
+618 GRYPKNITVTADL
-631 YQSERDKLLE
+631 YQTERDKLLE

>member
-1 MTYNTLYVKD
+1 MTYKTLYVKD

-23 VVIPDAILPKRLTVL
+23 VVIPDAILPKRLTIL
-38 QPIFSSKGKANV
+38 QPIFSGKGKANI
-50 IQDFDSGSLVSDEY
+50 IQDFDSASLVSDEY

-80 LLHAMSG
+80 LLHAMGG

-103 ASSLVKL
+103 ASVLVKL
-110 VLTKVAA
+110 ALTEVEEVA
-117 TEGHEAVEAD
+117 GHEAIEAD
-127 QENGIE
+127 PDNNIE
-133 AQEAVPATPAHLKA
+133 AQPAVAHVPAHIEA
-147 KVVVDDHADPAS
+147 KVVVDNTDNPNDS
-159 VVDGR
+159 TDG
-164 ISKDETG
+164 KVKKEG
-171 NVITVPLFKLVHN
+171 NTTFIPLFKLIHN
-184 GAGNCGNNFGFTLE
+184 GAGKCGNDFGFKLE
-198 NDYERDADVDDGRRY
+198 NDYERDADTDDGRRY
-213 KLTLFLKDS
+213 KLTLYLKDS

-242 LVQGSEVM
+242 LIQGSEVM
-250 ENLQYVFT
+250 ENLQYVYT
-258 NKDTSGRERPILC
+258 NKDTSGRERPVIC
-271 KPYIMNNYEKMIDIV
+271 KPYIMDNYAAMSNLIANYLPDTVDVID
-286 SEFLPNNDGVVIDP
+286 IDP
-300 LDLDLLACTDE
+300 LSCTTDDGDAYTLDSGIC
-311 DGNAYDVAN
+311 
-320 YGIIKDPDTN
+320 IIKDP
-330 TGIGGDVIYYL
+330 TGVRIGEDIIFYL
-341 NGGSDGDLQ
+341 GGGSDGDLQ
-350 VGYHYTKTVKNDETG
+350 LGYTYNKTELVDG
-365 NMEEVP
+365 SEVTTS

-379 EETKISL
+379 EATKISL

-392 GQVDPA
+392 GQIDPA
-398 IFDERMIFS
+398 IFDERMIYS

-413 NYDME
+413 NYDFE
-418 TKKVM
+418 TKGYM
-423 LGKFRAI
+423 LGKFRDI

-441 TEAKTCTQAM
+441 TEVRDCTSAI
-451 NLVKGIKTSVDG
+451 NAVKGIQQMVDG
-463 STGYSAAVIV
+463 SAGYTAAVIV
-473 HAGYTTDRALN
+473 HQGYTTDRALN

-489 TYDYAYGLAK
+489 TYDYSYGLAK

-521 EFDWLPYKDEFD
+521 EYDWLPYKDEYD

-557 YMSEDNLYT
+557 YMSEENLYT

-603 GAIRKASQELAERLS
+603 GAIRKASEELAQRLS
-618 GRYPSNITVTANL
+618 GRYPKNITVTADL
-631 YQSERDKLLE
+631 YQTERDKLLE